1 VFPESLIPETFCQT
15 NANIYLQATMEH
27 FQIEPGPKVSEILR
41 IAQNIHKLK
50 IMEKEELLRELDNRV
65 GNYK

>member
-1 VFPESLIPETFCQT
+1 
-15 NANIYLQATMEH
+15 MEH